1 MGLANIA
8 VVIPTLA
15 SPTSLERLL
24 LSIARQTVRPV
35 EVVVVAQTE
44 PGKAASIIASNYPTA
59 RLVTSEVGLSKARN
73 AGIRSLVSEWD
84 IVALPD
90 DDIEYSDDAFELAAS
105 HFNHNL
111 GALCGKVSPE
121 DPNEHS
127 RIAFGEEPVNV
138 TRRNVWSTTIEA
150 GYFLSRRMIDQ
161 IGLYDE
167 NLGLGSASLWKSGEG
182 TEVLLRAINKGFKV
196 RYQPDVSM
204 IEIHDWEKRQEHDR
218 KRLRDY
224 ARGTGRVYSLRYGL
238 LGQGELIIRSIGRLI
253 IRGVRSRGRTI
264 RDDWAI
270 LTGRVQGLL
279 G

>member
-1 MGLANIA
+1 MGIPNIA

-24 LSIARQTVRPV
+24 LSLARQTARPV
-35 EVVVVAQTE
+35 EVVVVAQKE
-44 PGKAASIIASNYPTA
+44 PEKAASIIANNYPTA
-59 RLVTSEVGLSKARN
+59 RLVTSEIGLSKARN

-90 DDIEYSDDAFELAAS
+90 DDIEYSNNAFELAAS
-105 HFNHNL
+105 HFSLNL

-127 RIAFGEEPVNV
+127 RIAFGAEPVDV
-138 TRRNVWSTTIEA
+138 TKRNVWSTTIEA
-150 GYFLSRRMIDQ
+150 GYFLSRRMIDR

-167 NLGLGSASLWKSGEG
+167 NLGLGSASRWKSGEG

-204 IEIHDWEKRQEHDR
+204 IEINDWAKKKEHDR

-224 ARGTGRVYSLRYGL
+224 ARGTGRVYSLRYSL
-238 LGQGELIIRSIGRLI
+238 LGQAELIIRSVGRLT
-253 IRGVRSRGRTI
+253 IRGVRSGGRTL
-264 RDDWAI
+264 RDDWAV